1 MFSMTTP
8 LERVNENLLQVR
20 FQIERMRLSKT
31 YQALELLDTDIKEN
45 MDEIYQLV
53 HQARF
58 ISLTYIETLRNDRRE
73 KRQRYKINKK
83 KKNGQSI
90 DVV

>member
-31 YQALELLDTDIKEN
+31 YQALELLDPDIKEN

-90 DVV
+90 DFV

>member
-90 DVV
+90 DFV

>member
-31 YQALELLDTDIKEN
+31 YQALELLNTDIKEN

-90 DVV
+90 DFV

>member
-83 KKNGQSI
+83 KKNGESI
-90 DVV
+90 DFV

>member
-58 ISLTYIETLRNDRRE
+58 ISLTYIETMRNDRRE
-73 KRQRYKINKK
+73 KKQRYKINKK

-90 DVV
+90 DFV

>member
-8 LERVNENLLQVR
+8 LERVNENLLQAR
-20 FQIERMRLSKT
+20 FQMERMRLSKT

-90 DVV
+90 DFV

>member
-58 ISLTYIETLRNDRRE
+58 ISLTYIETLRNERRE

-90 DVV
+90 DFV